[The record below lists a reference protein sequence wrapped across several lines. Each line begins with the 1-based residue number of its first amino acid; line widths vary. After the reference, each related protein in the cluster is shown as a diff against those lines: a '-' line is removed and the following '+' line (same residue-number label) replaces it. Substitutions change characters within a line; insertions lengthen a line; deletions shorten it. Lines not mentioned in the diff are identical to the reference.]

1 VDTSIPLREVSMVRH
16 RKFSAE
22 FRVQAVRLLK
32 DRVASGDTVERV
44 AQEIDVRPT
53 LLWAWAREVEAAPEG
68 TAPEEI
74 FPGTGKRRS
83 YTRLKPSPGDQ
94 AGPESPEEE
103 LKRLRRENER
113 LRQERDFLKKA
124 AAFFAKESQ

>member
-1 VDTSIPLREVSMVRH
+1 MVRR

-22 FRVQAVRLLK
+22 FRVQAVRLMRE
-32 DRVASGDTVERV
+32 RVASGVSLQRV
-44 AQEIDVRPT
+44 AEEIEIDSS
-53 LLWAWAREVEAAPEG
+53 LLSAWAREVDGAPAG
-68 TAPEEI
+68 VTPEEI
-74 FPGTGKRRS
+74 FPGFGKKRS
-83 YTRLKPSPGDQ
+83 YTRQAIKPREEL
-94 AGPESPEEE
+94 GPETADQE

>member
-1 VDTSIPLREVSMVRH
+1 MVRH

-22 FRVQAVRLLK
+22 FRIQAVRLMK

-53 LLWAWAREVEAAPEG
+53 LLWAWAKEVDSAPAG
-68 TAPEEI
+68 MPADEI

-83 YTRLKPSPGDQ
+83 YTRMRPSPGDQ

-103 LKRLRRENER
+103 LKRLRRENDR